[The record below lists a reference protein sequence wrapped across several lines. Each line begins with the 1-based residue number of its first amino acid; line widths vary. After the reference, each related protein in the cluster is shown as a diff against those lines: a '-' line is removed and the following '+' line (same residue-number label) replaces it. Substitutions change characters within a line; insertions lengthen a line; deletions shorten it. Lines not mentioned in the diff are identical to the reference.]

1 MGASERAIRQ
11 TNGPTHRGSASAWET
26 IDEQVP
32 ADLEVH
38 LVLDNYGTHKTP
50 LIHRWL
56 ARHPRFHLHF
66 TPTGASW
73 INMVERWFAILTEE
87 QIRRG
92 VHRSTLELERAIR
105 DYLSIYNDDPKP
117 FCWTKT
123 ADQMLPSVAAFC
135 RRISVPGH

>member
-1 MGASERAIRQ
+1 MWASERAIRQ

-56 ARHPRFHLHF
+56 ARHPRSHLHF

-117 FCWTKT
+117 FCWTKA